1 MAFLKQKKLYI
12 FLFTGIIIAGET
24 TTAFSRWANLND
36 AEMEIKSI
44 NQTIYIDNEGKSDHI
59 YELQAKLLKEK
70 SKFIWDKYTIFY
82 NKNTTKAEILE
93 AYTLV
98 DNKKY
103 FITTE
108 KIVPKPI
115 SSNVQYSDKQT
126 QLLIPYSNLK
136 AGTIV
141 YLKSKLTDLVPQF
154 NEFYSAHFTFG
165 HPFYTHSEK
174 IHITSELPLHISTN
188 DPNQL
193 LNIHHTTKKHRNKKI
208 YFLEINQDKPIYKN
222 IVEENKIYFNFK
234 NIPSISVAAMPIKTH
249 YKKSIILGYNKIK
262 NEPLPILY
270 QEIAKSAQIQ
280 SNVIDKINTITSLL
294 NANIKYQVN
303 PKKVFSQNL
312 YRKFVIQVKEIVKI
326 YL

>member
-1 MAFLKQKKLYI
+1 M
-12 FLFTGIIIAGET
+12 
-24 TTAFSRWANLND
+24 S
-36 AEMEIKSI
+36 
-44 NQTIYIDNEGKSDHI
+44 
-59 YELQAKLLKEK
+59 KEK
-70 SKFIWDKYTIFY
+70 MSK
-82 NKNTTKAEILE
+82 E
-93 AYTLV
+93 
-98 DNKKY
+98 
-103 FITTE
+103 
-108 KIVPKPI
+108 
-115 SSNVQYSDKQT
+115 
-126 QLLIPYSNLK
+126 
-136 AGTIV
+136 
-141 YLKSKLTDLVPQF
+141 
-154 NEFYSAHFTFG
+154 
-165 HPFYTHSEK
+165 
-174 IHITSELPLHISTN
+174 
-188 DPNQL
+188 
-193 LNIHHTTKKHRNKKI
+193 KHRNKKI